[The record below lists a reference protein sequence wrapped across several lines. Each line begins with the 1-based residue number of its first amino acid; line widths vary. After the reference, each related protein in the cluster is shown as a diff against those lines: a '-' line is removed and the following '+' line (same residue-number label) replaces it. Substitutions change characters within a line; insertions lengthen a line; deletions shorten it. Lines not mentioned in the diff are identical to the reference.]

1 MPTED
6 GGMELKSQELSKG
19 DRGYLKM
26 LLSFMRYKDMF
37 TYDDVENFDR
47 REFDEYRTII
57 FDPSSEHQNQSTL
70 TRSLPRSN
78 HHSSEAELFRKS
90 IKKDRTTYPT
100 FKEDRQWDKWNRSV
114 KAVARTHGCG
124 IILDPSYIPES
135 EEEIELFKEAV
146 YETGIKEK
154 NGIVKADACDVNEQ
168 RFKERIRYALGAKW
182 KDWEIHA
189 RHKMDSEE
197 IIVGAASILAK
208 VRRDKEI
215 EKISDLLNLDVGSG
229 YPSDPKTKEAVKKLV
244 NSKTPN
250 QYLRWSWATVKNAWN
265 STHDL
270 PIPIREELGRTR
282 IQSSLNE
289 WSNTEM

>member
-1 MPTED
+1 MYQIGIDEAGRGPAIGPLVVCALGIPNSDTKFLASIGAVD
-6 GGMELKSQELSKG
+6 SKQIT
-19 DRGYLKM
+19 RKKREEISERIYL
-26 LLSFMRYKDMF
+26 
-37 TYDDVENFDR
+37 
-47 REFDEYRTII
+47 
-57 FDPSSEHQNQSTL
+57 
-70 TRSLPRSN
+70 
-78 HHSSEAELFRKS
+78 EAE
-90 IKKDRTTYPT
+90 
-100 FKEDRQWDKWNRSV
+100 NRNW
-114 KAVARTHGCG
+114 KIG
-124 IILDPSYIPES
+124 IIVCKASRIDIERNKINLNKL
-135 EEEIELFKEAV
+135 EIELFKEAV

-168 RFKERIRYALGAKW
+168 RFKERIRNALGAKW

-250 QYLRWSWATVKNAWN
+250 QYLRWSWVTVKNAWN

-270 PIPIREELGRTR
+270 PIPIREEFGRTR

>member
-1 MPTED
+1 MYQIGIDEAGRGPAIGPLVVCALGIPNSDTKLLASIGAVD
-6 GGMELKSQELSKG
+6 SKQIT
-19 DRGYLKM
+19 RKKREEISERIYL
-26 LLSFMRYKDMF
+26 
-37 TYDDVENFDR
+37 
-47 REFDEYRTII
+47 
-57 FDPSSEHQNQSTL
+57 
-70 TRSLPRSN
+70 
-78 HHSSEAELFRKS
+78 EAE
-90 IKKDRTTYPT
+90 
-100 FKEDRQWDKWNRSV
+100 NRNW
-114 KAVARTHGCG
+114 KIG
-124 IILDPSYIPES
+124 IIVCKASRIDIERNKINLNKL
-135 EEEIELFKEAV
+135 EIELFKEAV

-270 PIPIREELGRTR
+270 PIPIREEFGRTR

>member
-1 MPTED
+1 MYQIGIDEAGRGPAIGPLVVCALGIPNSDTKFLASIGAVD
-6 GGMELKSQELSKG
+6 SKQIT
-19 DRGYLKM
+19 RKKREEISERIYL
-26 LLSFMRYKDMF
+26 
-37 TYDDVENFDR
+37 
-47 REFDEYRTII
+47 
-57 FDPSSEHQNQSTL
+57 
-70 TRSLPRSN
+70 
-78 HHSSEAELFRKS
+78 EAE
-90 IKKDRTTYPT
+90 
-100 FKEDRQWDKWNRSV
+100 NRNW
-114 KAVARTHGCG
+114 KIG
-124 IILDPSYIPES
+124 IIVCKASRIDIERNKMNLNKL
-135 EEEIELFKEAV
+135 EIELFKEAV

-270 PIPIREELGRTR
+270 PIPIREEFGRTR

>member
-1 MPTED
+1 MYQIGIDEAGRGPAIGPLVVCALGIPNSDTKFLAAIGAVD
-6 GGMELKSQELSKG
+6 SKQITKKK
-19 DRGYLKM
+19 REEISERIYL
-26 LLSFMRYKDMF
+26 
-37 TYDDVENFDR
+37 
-47 REFDEYRTII
+47 
-57 FDPSSEHQNQSTL
+57 
-70 TRSLPRSN
+70 
-78 HHSSEAELFRKS
+78 EAE
-90 IKKDRTTYPT
+90 
-100 FKEDRQWDKWNRSV
+100 NRNW
-114 KAVARTHGCG
+114 KIG
-124 IILDPSYIPES
+124 IIVCKASRIDIERNKINLNKL
-135 EEEIELFKEAV
+135 EIELFKEAV

>member
-1 MPTED
+1 MYQIGIDEAGRGPAIGPLVVCALGIPNSDTKFLASIGAVD
-6 GGMELKSQELSKG
+6 SKQIT
-19 DRGYLKM
+19 RKKREEISERIYL
-26 LLSFMRYKDMF
+26 
-37 TYDDVENFDR
+37 
-47 REFDEYRTII
+47 
-57 FDPSSEHQNQSTL
+57 
-70 TRSLPRSN
+70 
-78 HHSSEAELFRKS
+78 EAE
-90 IKKDRTTYPT
+90 
-100 FKEDRQWDKWNRSV
+100 NRNW
-114 KAVARTHGCG
+114 KIG
-124 IILDPSYIPES
+124 IIVCKASRIDIERNKINLNKL
-135 EEEIELFKEAV
+135 EIELFKEAV

-168 RFKERIRYALGAKW
+168 RFKERIRNALGAKW

-270 PIPIREELGRTR
+270 PIPIREEFGRTR

>member
-1 MPTED
+1 MYQIGIDEAGRGPAIGPLVVCALGIPNSDTKFLASIGAVD
-6 GGMELKSQELSKG
+6 SKQIT
-19 DRGYLKM
+19 RKKREEISERIYL
-26 LLSFMRYKDMF
+26 
-37 TYDDVENFDR
+37 
-47 REFDEYRTII
+47 
-57 FDPSSEHQNQSTL
+57 
-70 TRSLPRSN
+70 
-78 HHSSEAELFRKS
+78 EAE
-90 IKKDRTTYPT
+90 
-100 FKEDRQWDKWNRSV
+100 NRNW
-114 KAVARTHGCG
+114 KIG
-124 IILDPSYIPES
+124 IIVCKASRIDIERNKINLNKL
-135 EEEIELFKEAV
+135 EIELFKEAV

-270 PIPIREELGRTR
+270 RRTR

>member
-1 MPTED
+1 MYQIGIDEAGRGPAIGPLVVCALGIPNSDTKFLAAIGAVD
-6 GGMELKSQELSKG
+6 SKQITKKK
-19 DRGYLKM
+19 REEISERIYL
-26 LLSFMRYKDMF
+26 
-37 TYDDVENFDR
+37 
-47 REFDEYRTII
+47 
-57 FDPSSEHQNQSTL
+57 
-70 TRSLPRSN
+70 
-78 HHSSEAELFRKS
+78 EAE
-90 IKKDRTTYPT
+90 
-100 FKEDRQWDKWNRSV
+100 NRNW
-114 KAVARTHGCG
+114 KIG
-124 IILDPSYIPES
+124 IIVCKASRIDIERNKINLNKL
-135 EEEIELFKEAV
+135 EIELFKEAV

-270 PIPIREELGRTR
+270 PIPIREEFGRTR

>member
-1 MPTED
+1 MYQIGIDEAGRGPAIGPLVVCALGIPNSDTKFLASIGAVD
-6 GGMELKSQELSKG
+6 SKQIT
-19 DRGYLKM
+19 RKKREEISERIYL
-26 LLSFMRYKDMF
+26 
-37 TYDDVENFDR
+37 
-47 REFDEYRTII
+47 
-57 FDPSSEHQNQSTL
+57 
-70 TRSLPRSN
+70 
-78 HHSSEAELFRKS
+78 EAE
-90 IKKDRTTYPT
+90 
-100 FKEDRQWDKWNRSV
+100 NRNW
-114 KAVARTHGCG
+114 KIG
-124 IILDPSYIPES
+124 IIVCKASRIDIERNKMNLNKL
-135 EEEIELFKEAV
+135 EIELFKEAV

-270 PIPIREELGRTR
+270 PIPIREECGRTR

>member
-1 MPTED
+1 
-6 GGMELKSQELSKG
+6 LNKL
-19 DRGYLKM
+19 
-26 LLSFMRYKDMF
+26 
-37 TYDDVENFDR
+37 
-47 REFDEYRTII
+47 
-57 FDPSSEHQNQSTL
+57 
-70 TRSLPRSN
+70 
-78 HHSSEAELFRKS
+78 
-90 IKKDRTTYPT
+90 
-100 FKEDRQWDKWNRSV
+100 
-114 KAVARTHGCG
+114 
-124 IILDPSYIPES
+124 
-135 EEEIELFKEAV
+135 EIELFKEAV

-270 PIPIREELGRTR
+270 PIPIREEFGRTR